1 MVWNTEYKWNKY
13 DTLNN
18 FSFLNFWR
26 IVDIR

>member
-1 MVWNTEYKWNKY
+1 MVWNTEYKWNEY
-13 DTLNN
+13 GTLNN